1 MQKRAFK
8 TRRIMAIKMNNI
20 TSTFPG
26 IQPPTEQNS
35 NIEKYI
41 LMATSEENE

>member
-26 IQPPTEQNS
+26 IQPPIQNS